1 MASMVNR
8 VAVDGLSFN
17 AVLVGFTGT
26 PPAEVAEGGTKPV
39 AIALTAKS
47 VALKKYAGLG
57 EFSTEDWLTADALG
71 AAVYARQLISGALLA
86 YDKAVVNEIEVNAGL
101 TPAAAAS
108 WSAAILS
115 GVAAV
120 AGNGGRADLLLMNP
134 ADSRPR

>member
-1 MASMVNR
+1 MDNRRPPVVASMVNR

-57 EFSTEDWLTADALG
+57 EFSAEDWLTADALG
-71 AAVYARQLISGALLA
+71 AAVYATLISGALLA
-86 YDKAVVNEIEVNAGL
+86 YDKAVVNEIEVNAG
-101 TPAAAAS
+101 
-108 WSAAILS
+108 
-115 GVAAV
+115 
-120 AGNGGRADLLLMNP
+120 
-134 ADSRPR
+134 